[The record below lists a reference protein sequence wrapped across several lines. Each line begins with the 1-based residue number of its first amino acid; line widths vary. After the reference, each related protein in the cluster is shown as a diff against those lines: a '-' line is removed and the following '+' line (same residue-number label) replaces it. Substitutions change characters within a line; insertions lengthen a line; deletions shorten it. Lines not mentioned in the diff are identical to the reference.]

1 MWYVSVQERQIVIQ
15 NSRENMYVSVN
26 GTDCYGLKKKKNNA
40 MAVKKEVWQKS
51 LAASQP

>member
-1 MWYVSVQERQIVIQ
+1 MLVLTVLIAMGY
-15 NSRENMYVSVN
+15 
-26 GTDCYGLKKKKNNA
+26 KKNNA